1 MCVDTCPWPQA
12 LIPVADSVAHRKRTF
27 GARTLHSCEL
37 VIRDL
42 ILLLEADGWS
52 WVRTRGGHRQYRQL
66 VKPGTVT
73 VAGRPGME
81 VPRGTLASVMKQ
93 ARIGKWSGR

>member
-1 MCVDTCPWPQA
+1 M
-12 LIPVADSVAHRKRTF
+12 K
-27 GARTLHSCEL
+27 
-37 VIRDL
+37 IRDL
-42 ILLLEADGWS
+42 ILLLEADGWT
-52 WVRTRGGHRQYRQL
+52 WVRTRGSHRQYHRP

-81 VPRGTLASVMKQ
+81 VPRGTLASLMKQ